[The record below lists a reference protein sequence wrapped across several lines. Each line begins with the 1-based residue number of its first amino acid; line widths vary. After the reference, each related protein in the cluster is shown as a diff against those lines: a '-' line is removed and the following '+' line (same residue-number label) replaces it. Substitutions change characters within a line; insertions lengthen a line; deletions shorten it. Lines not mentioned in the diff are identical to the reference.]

1 MEVGKHWLCGGNT
14 KQCGGK
20 ASGPRIMG
28 GPKCSAWE
36 FLFHLPSNKMT
47 TLELCSGKINIST
60 MGQKRGPLAL
70 LNSLHKFFCVCHSVT
85 ACLSMHNIKKFTR
98 ENSVKGN
105 NIFACLWK
113 GKGSYLGDRISAE
126 KYRELWFKNS
136 VMIFL
141 VTDPTSFNSGLPHAM
156 KASMITEMLCICA
169 V

>member
-60 MGQKRGPLAL
+60 MGQKWGPLAL
-70 LNSLHKFFCVCHSVT
+70 LNYLHKFFCVCHSVT
-85 ACLSMHNIKKFTR
+85 AFLSMHNIKKFTR
-98 ENSVKGN
+98 ENPSRV
-105 NIFACLWK
+105 I
-113 GKGSYLGDRISAE
+113 
-126 KYRELWFKNS
+126 
-136 VMIFL
+136 IFL
-141 VTDPTSFNSGLPHAM
+141 HVYEKAKGLTYVTEFPQKSIESSDLRTQ
-156 KASMITEMLCICA
+156 
-169 V
+169 